1 MGNMLTDGE
10 RAFTWDADNKP
21 TAITQTGG
29 GTTYFSYTGD
39 GARVKKQ
46 GPAGLIRYAGGI
58 EDHVTESVQV
68 KHITT
73 DGATVATTVTGGSN
87 AGTYFVHGDHLG
99 SLNVLTN
106 ASG

>member
-1 MGNMLTDGE
+1 LKAQRRSKKT
-10 RAFTWDADNKP
+10 
-21 TAITQTGG
+21 TGG
-29 GTTYFSYTGD
+29 SYPLTGD
-39 GARVKKQ
+39 GGRVKKQ

-58 EDHVTESVQV
+58 EDHVTDNVQV
-68 KHITT
+68 KHITAG
-73 DGATVATTVTGGSN
+73 GATVATTVSGGPN